1 MTIHKYI
8 LLLLSCLLL
17 LFYCNKIEYFSNK
30 ENIVHLFWTGG
41 YDSTFRLCQALID
54 EKKIVQPYYISSKLD
69 SCSTCK
75 LQRKNRI
82 QELKSIKKVLR
93 MIKSK
98 FPEVANNVLPI
109 IFVDSID
116 ENSYITNTFYK
127 LKLHNSHRKYN
138 QYEAMSRYATQI
150 NKKMEVGTV
159 GVIGDGSGKLPNDR
173 WGRYLRANMVNVN
186 GHYSD
191 VNKNSPIANLRFPLS
206 YLSKSDMKDMAITGE
221 YIDIIS
227 QSWSCWY
234 PRNGKPCGR
243 CNMCRERI
251 IRHQL

>member
-1 MTIHKYI
+1 
-8 LLLLSCLLL
+8 
-17 LFYCNKIEYFSNK
+17 
-30 ENIVHLFWTGG
+30 
-41 YDSTFRLCQALID
+41 
-54 EKKIVQPYYISSKLD
+54 
-69 SCSTCK
+69 
-75 LQRKNRI
+75 
-82 QELKSIKKVLR
+82 
-93 MIKSK
+93 MIKNK
-98 FPEVANNVLPI
+98 FPEKAQNILPI

-206 YLSKSDMKDMAITGE
+206 WYRT
-221 YIDIIS
+221 IS
-227 QSWSCWY
+227 
-234 PRNGKPCGR
+234 CGR
-243 CNMCRERI
+243 GIGAQFDFVNRKFGRPDFPKY
-251 IRHQL
+251 RLF